1 MDSVEKSLL
10 DDLYSQLRPDK
21 EEKEEVPM
29 ELDEEDLAFL
39 LGLGEEIKKEKH
51 PLLVELENISTAEE
65 LYAYLERVYDEIKEV
80 FLILL
85 SHVERELQQD
95 I

>member
-21 EEKEEVPM
+21 EKKEEVPM

-39 LGLGEEIKKEKH
+39 LGLGEEIKEKH

-85 SHVERELQQD
+85 SHVERELKQD

>member
-39 LGLGEEIKKEKH
+39 LGLGEEIKEKH

-85 SHVERELQQD
+85 SHVERELKQD

>member
-10 DDLYSQLRPDK
+10 DDLYSQLRP
-21 EEKEEVPM
+21 EVPM

-85 SHVERELQQD
+85 SHVERED

>member
-10 DDLYSQLRPDK
+10 DDLYSQLKPDK
-21 EEKEEVPM
+21 EEKEAPM

-85 SHVERELQQD
+85 SHVERELKQD